1 MRKSRFTDEQIV
13 AIVREVD
20 AGAKV
25 MEVCRRHGIS
35 KNTLVRWRQKYRG
48 LELQEARR
56 LKRLEDENRR
66 LKRVVADQA
75 LDLSLMKDLVGR
87 KW

>member
-13 AIVREVD
+13 AIMRE
-20 AGAKV
+20 AETHKGL
-25 MEVCRRHGIS
+25 EVCRQHWIS
-35 KNTLVRWRQKYRG
+35 KATVRRWRIKYRG
-48 LELQEARR
+48 MGLAAAKR
-56 LKRLEDENRR
+56 LKALEDENRP
-66 LKRVVADQA
+66 LKKLVADQA